1 MTSHYI
7 IRHERFVTVSGL
19 KRKINS
25 VLRDGAEE
33 EVEKRTML
41 LTVANLDYH
50 DIETN
55 SPYVIQTGLLIS
67 DPITL

>member
-7 IRHERFVTVSGL
+7 IRHERFVTAIGS

-25 VLRDGAEE
+25 VLRDSAEE
-33 EVEKRTML
+33 EISSRCL

-55 SPYVIQTGLLIS
+55 RRTWFKHG
-67 DPITL
+67 